1 MKKLKS
7 LLGVVTL
14 VMVISFIPG
23 NLTADPD
30 LGWIDGGVSIQSA
43 DPDLGWID
51 GGVSIQS
58 ADPDLGWID

>member
-51 GGVSIQS
+51 
-58 ADPDLGWID
+58 